1 MVMHTKSTPLELAA
15 AAKQAVHAI
24 DPGVLISNV
33 TPVEALAS
41 QSVAGQSTST
51 MLMGALGLLA
61 LLLASVGVYGV
72 MAYAVSRRNR
82 EFGIRLALGAQRFQI
97 YSMLLK
103 STASLVGLGLLLG
116 GLISVPLNGWMR
128 DLLGGTD
135 GFRPI
140 VLVSTAALLG
150 GVALLATLIPS
161 RRAASIDPMHALRT
175 D

>member
-1 MVMHTKSTPLELAA
+1 
-15 AAKQAVHAI
+15 
-24 DPGVLISNV
+24 
-33 TPVEALAS
+33 
-41 QSVAGQSTST
+41 
-51 MLMGALGLLA
+51 
-61 LLLASVGVYGV
+61 
-72 MAYAVSRRNR
+72 
-82 EFGIRLALGAQRFQI
+82 
-97 YSMLLK
+97 MLLK

-128 DLLGGTD
+128 NLLGGTD